1 MKKIALSEI
10 QKNLSKYLQLAG
22 EEEIMIIHDGKSA
35 GILIGFQSEDDWLDY
50 CLQNNPRFLYKIKS
64 ARKSLQSGQGVKLED
79 IEF

>member
-1 MKKIALSEI
+1 MRKIALSEM

-22 EEEIMIIHDGKSA
+22 EEEIVIIHNHKPA
-35 GILIGFQSEDDWLDY
+35 GLLIGFPSEDDWLDY
-50 CLQNNPRFLYKIKS
+50 CLENNPRFLYRMKS